1 MKRGRLQPLVW
12 PVALLIASALT
23 ALVAEATAQS
33 AQTVTLYGLI
43 KMTSDLVLAIGSI
56 WLVIAVIQI
65 VRAARQRVVKPAA
78 PRA

>member
-23 ALVAEATAQS
+23 ALAAEATAQS

-43 KMTSDLVLAIGSI
+43 KMTSDLVLIIGLI
-56 WLVIAVIQI
+56 WLVVATIQI
-65 VRAARQRVVKPAA
+65 VSTARHRPRPAA